1 MNGSAVFVMPYYGDG
16 NASAEYLA
24 QSVAGLHAQT
34 DPGWRLV
41 VVDDASPRP
50 QDRNRLRELRDA
62 CPDRVHVIR
71 QETNRGQG
79 ACRNT
84 GVRWAADQGAE
95 IILFQDADDLAH
107 PRRLEVTRRILT
119 DHPEADFVYSPF
131 TVVDEH
137 GHEVPEGRLTPSIR
151 EILHSHRNAPVEG
164 ADAWIRIGTETG
176 YTSLTS
182 TVSVRT
188 ALAVDHPFPE
198 VRGSEDAHTW
208 LRMSAG
214 GTGFTYAP
222 SIPGRYRIPQQGG
235 GSSDRDRIGADYY
248 RRKAEVDTDGF
259 RQAVSIAL
267 RRGSIG
273 HGDVPRLT
281 QAFRRRLA
289 LTLVREGRHDLA
301 AELLAGGSVPDTGGA
316 AAPSAEP
323 VR

>member
-1 MNGSAVFVMPYYGDG
+1 MNGSAVFVMPYHGDG

-24 QSVAGLHAQT
+24 ESVASLHAQT

-50 QDRNRLRELRDA
+50 RDRQRLWDLRDA
-62 CPDRVHVIR
+62 APDRIHVIR
-71 QETNRGQG
+71 RETNRGQG

-95 IILFQDADDLAH
+95 IVLFQDADDLAH
-107 PRRLEVTRRILT
+107 PRRLELTRRAFA
-119 DHPEADFVYSPF
+119 DRPGADFVYSPF
-131 TVVDEH
+131 SVVDEH
-137 GHEVPEGRLTPSIR
+137 GHEVPEDTLTPSVR
-151 EILHSHRNAPVEG
+151 EILHSHRHAPVEG

-176 YTSLTS
+176 YTTLTS

-188 ALAVDHPFPE
+188 ALAVRHPFPE

-214 GTGFTYAP
+214 GTGFAYLPDVPA
-222 SIPGRYRIPQQGG
+222 RYRIPQQAR

-248 RRKAEVDTDGF
+248 RRKAEVDSDGF
-259 RQAVSIAL
+259 RQAMSIAL

-273 HGDVPRLT
+273 HDDVPRLT
-281 QAFRRRLA
+281 HAFRRRLA
-289 LTLVREGRHDLA
+289 LTLAREGRHDLA
-301 AELLAGGSVPDTGGA
+301 AEVL
-316 AAPSAEP
+316 P
-323 VR
+323 V